1 MVDYVCAV
9 RCVIIQY
16 VRSENNIIRGKVMIS
31 RKELKA
37 LSKEQLRGQWTTVVL
52 ITLLFGVINFV
63 DYKFTASF
71 ESSFLISI
79 CSFLLAIV
87 LGVFGNNLYLKLT
100 RGVKVKFTDM
110 FVSGTIFLKAIGITL
125 LQTLIMIPVAI
136 IIVIIGTF
144 VFIGGAAGIGMTEN
158 FIIPNSIES
167 FVSSVNYAYFFK
179 FFFVI
184 LLLAFIISIPVII
197 LGFYLYPSLIL
208 ICEDETRGVG
218 ECIGTSFRLM
228 HGNLWKYIVLQLS
241 YLGWI
246 VAGIFTLGIGYL
258 WLFPYINT
266 VNMNFFNQL
275 VGYGSNQENPE
286 QLLY

>member
-1 MVDYVCAV
+1 
-9 RCVIIQY
+9 
-16 VRSENNIIRGKVMIS
+16 MIS
-31 RKELKA
+31 RKELKS

-52 ITLLFGVINFV
+52 ITLIFGVINFI
-63 DYKFTASF
+63 DYKLTASF

-79 CSFLLAIV
+79 FSYLLAVVMGI
-87 LGVFGNNLYLKLT
+87 FSNSLYLKLT

-110 FVSGTIFLKAIGITL
+110 FVSGSTFLKAIGITL
-125 LQTLIMIPVAI
+125 LQALIMIPAVIISI
-136 IIVIIGTF
+136 IIGSF
-144 VFIGGAAGIGMTEN
+144 VFIAGAAGIGITEN
-158 FIIPNSIES
+158 FIIPSNVES
-167 FVSSVNYAYFFK
+167 FVSSVNSAYFFK
-179 FFFVI
+179 FFLVI
-184 LLLAFIISIPVII
+184 LLIVLIISIPIMI

-208 ICEDETRGVG
+208 ICEDDTRGVG

-241 YLGWI
+241 YIGWI
-246 VAGIFTLGIGYL
+246 LAGILTLGIGYL

-275 VGYGSNQENPE
+275 VGYDSIEGNPE